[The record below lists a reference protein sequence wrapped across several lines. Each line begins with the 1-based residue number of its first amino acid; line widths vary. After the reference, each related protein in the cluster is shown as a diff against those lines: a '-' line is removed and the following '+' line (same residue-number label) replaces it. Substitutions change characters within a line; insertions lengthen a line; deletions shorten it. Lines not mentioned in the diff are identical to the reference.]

1 MKVILI
7 KDDKNLGKK
16 GSIVQAKTGY
26 ARNFLLPRGIAI
38 EATEENMKAW
48 EENKKEEEKIEKE
61 NRQKAVE
68 LKKKIEAETLTVMAK
83 AGEGGR
89 LFGAITSIDIAK
101 ALKQEHKIEV
111 DKKKI
116 ELDENI
122 KEAGIKN
129 ISIKLYPDVVATL
142 KLNVRPQS

>member
-61 NRQKAVE
+61 NRQKALE
-68 LKKKIEAETLTVMAK
+68 LKKKIEAESLTVMAK

>member
-61 NRQKAVE
+61 NRQKALE

>member
-38 EATEENMKAW
+38 EATEENMKTW

-61 NRQKAVE
+61 NRQKALE